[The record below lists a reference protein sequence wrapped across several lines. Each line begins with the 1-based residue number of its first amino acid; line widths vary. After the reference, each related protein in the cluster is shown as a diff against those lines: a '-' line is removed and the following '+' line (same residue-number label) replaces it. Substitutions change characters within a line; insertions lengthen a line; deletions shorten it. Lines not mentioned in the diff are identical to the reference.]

1 MTNKGLN
8 AKILLQIILYS
19 IGNVNMKKCNIHVA
33 AVIAAFLIVTSM
45 AAPASAAMSNQ
56 IITDGVI
63 YNQVTDDSSLTE
75 NFIDKTTHMTF
86 SQLGKKY
93 EEYCV
98 EQGLP
103 DLDAQLNEN
112 VAPDTIKV
120 QINNFAQHEVDKGV
134 IPNTAEAKANVAIS
148 AARSAIWN
156 LADQLKSRDPMA
168 VAFLQHSLQDNPSN
182 LYYAP
187 STAFA
192 GEVKGS
198 RECRNL
204 VTNYVNYVN
213 YVKRMHFSKYSS
225 GNQSTILNSTEDLH
239 LALNQVNFVESGSK
253 NSVGNWNLF
262 ITFSDTYDFDP
273 SWGSEDP
280 ATIMNNIAAYAQ
292 QGGVIVPYRV
302 QIKIGT
308 SFVG

>member
-1 MTNKGLN
+1 
-8 AKILLQIILYS
+8 
-19 IGNVNMKKCNIHVA
+19 MKKCNIHVA

-204 VTNYVNYVN
+204 VTNYVNYV
-213 YVKRMHFSKYSS
+213 KRMHFSKYSS
-225 GNQSTILNSTEDLH
+225 EIN
-239 LALNQVNFVESGSK
+239 
-253 NSVGNWNLF
+253 
-262 ITFSDTYDFDP
+262 P
-273 SWGSEDP
+273 
-280 ATIMNNIAAYAQ
+280 
-292 QGGVIVPYRV
+292 PY
-302 QIKIGT
+302 
-308 SFVG
+308 

>member
-1 MTNKGLN
+1 
-8 AKILLQIILYS
+8 
-19 IGNVNMKKCNIHVA
+19 MKKCNIHVA

-168 VAFLQHSLQDNPSN
+168 VAFLQHS
-182 LYYAP
+182 
-187 STAFA
+187 
-192 GEVKGS
+192 
-198 RECRNL
+198 
-204 VTNYVNYVN
+204 
-213 YVKRMHFSKYSS
+213 
-225 GNQSTILNSTEDLH
+225 
-239 LALNQVNFVESGSK
+239 
-253 NSVGNWNLF
+253 
-262 ITFSDTYDFDP
+262 
-273 SWGSEDP
+273 
-280 ATIMNNIAAYAQ
+280 
-292 QGGVIVPYRV
+292 
-302 QIKIGT
+302 
-308 SFVG
+308 